1 MNDRDFMRYSR
12 QILLDDIAL
21 DGQQKLLDSQV
32 LIIGLGG
39 LGTPAA
45 LYLAG
50 AGVGTLVL
58 ADDDDVHLSNLQRQI
73 LFTTED
79 IDRPKSQVSH
89 QRLTQL
95 NPDIQLTALQ
105 QRLTGEALKDAV
117 ARADVVLDCTD
128 NMATRQEIN
137 TACVALN
144 TPLITASAVGFGGQ
158 LMVLTP
164 PWEQGCYRCL
174 WPDNQEPE
182 RNCRTAGV
190 VGPVVG
196 VMGTLQALE
205 AIKLLSGIETP
216 AGEPDCS
223 TVSLASGA
231 AWRCAAPVVAR
242 YAEEAMQILFN
253 DQPMQCAAGQLFTS
267 CWSNSTNDKRAR
279 LWRLISK
286 SSRVSNGHNIS
297 CRMVTRSCFF
307 RLLQGV
313 EMLRIADKTFD
324 SHLFTGTGK
333 FASSQLMVEAIR
345 ASGSQLVTLAMKRVD
360 LRQHNDAILE
370 PLIAAGVT
378 LLPNT
383 SGAKTAEEAIFAA
396 HLAREALGTNWL
408 KLEIHPDAR
417 WLLPDP
423 IETLKAAE
431 TLVQQGFV
439 VLPYCGADPVLCK
452 RLEEVGSA
460 AVMPL
465 GAPIGSN
472 QGLETRAMLEII
484 IQQATVPVVVDAGIG
499 VPAMPRRRWKW
510 GPTRC

>member
-79 IDRPKSQVSH
+79 INSPKSQVSQ

-137 TACVALN
+137 AACVALN

-216 AGEPDCS
+216 AENSDCS
-223 TVSLASGA
+223 TVNRASGA

-253 DQPMQCAAGQLFTS
+253 DQPMQCAAGQTVHELLEQLDQRQAGAALAINQQIVPREQWAQHIVQDGDQILLFQ
-267 CWSNSTNDKRAR
+267 
-279 LWRLISK
+279 
-286 SSRVSNGHNIS
+286 V
-297 CRMVTRSCFF
+297 
-307 RLLQGV
+307 
-313 EMLRIADKTFD
+313 IA
-324 SHLFTGTGK
+324 GG
-333 FASSQLMVEAIR
+333 
-345 ASGSQLVTLAMKRVD
+345 
-360 LRQHNDAILE
+360 
-370 PLIAAGVT
+370 
-378 LLPNT
+378 
-383 SGAKTAEEAIFAA
+383 
-396 HLAREALGTNWL
+396 
-408 KLEIHPDAR
+408 
-417 WLLPDP
+417 
-423 IETLKAAE
+423 
-431 TLVQQGFV
+431 
-439 VLPYCGADPVLCK
+439 
-452 RLEEVGSA
+452 
-460 AVMPL
+460 
-465 GAPIGSN
+465 
-472 QGLETRAMLEII
+472 
-484 IQQATVPVVVDAGIG
+484 
-499 VPAMPRRRWKW
+499 
-510 GPTRC
+510 